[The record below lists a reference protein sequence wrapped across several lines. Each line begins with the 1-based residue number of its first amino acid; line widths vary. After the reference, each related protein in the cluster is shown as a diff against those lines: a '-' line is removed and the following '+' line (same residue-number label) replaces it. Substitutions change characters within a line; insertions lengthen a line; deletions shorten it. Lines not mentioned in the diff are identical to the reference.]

1 MEENSAKITFVESNL
16 ITVFLIEV
24 KHVDMNSY

>member
-1 MEENSAKITFVESNL
+1 MEEYSVKITFVESNL

-24 KHVDMNSY
+24 KHVDMNGY